1 MWSNSSSLL
10 CYFILYF
17 FFFYVIESI
26 LETTLRQP
34 LLISSILN
42 LSTCRYFQL
51 CAATI
56 LHCHHE
62 NSPFLFLLEFT
73 HSCFQVSY
81 NFGLFIHWAGAYP
94 LTAFLETMCMRET
107 LKDFKY
113 FNWIYDWYKFS
124 AKSSFLLEF
133 LKTVLSSRTDILLSL
148 LLIHFLVFV
157 P

>member
-1 MWSNSSSLL
+1 MLINVLSAKCTYYYYFLELRCTLNFLSCFTKPFPKSCSMWSNSSSLL

-62 NSPFLFLLEFT
+62 NSPLSLSFRVHPFLLPSIFQF
-73 HSCFQVSY
+73 CFIYS
-81 NFGLFIHWAGAYP
+81 LSWSIS
-94 LTAFLETMCMRET
+94 
-107 LKDFKY
+107 
-113 FNWIYDWYKFS
+113 FN
-124 AKSSFLLEF
+124 SFLRNDVYEGNSQGL
-133 LKTVLSSRTDILLSL
+133 
-148 LLIHFLVFV
+148 
-157 P
+157 